1 MNSIKFK
8 KSWQVAIA
16 ATLIAI
22 VLILSLSFLGSL
34 RDYSRPVSAA
44 YYQNATTFRA
54 GTTGVPFWIWVVL
67 PRLFPEKLPAIGGY
81 TALGLTWEPGEQLP
95 QGLTQEKRGLS
106 RVILETSD
114 VPFDLDAYSKFL
126 MDCAQDPRFNPN
138 FLLPEITYN
147 VNLSWREKL
156 LYRFA
161 AIPTTKSSLVAEQQQ
176 IFKQVNIRLIR
187 RVFLAMLLS
196 DEQ

>member
-1 MNSIKFK
+1 MNST
-8 KSWQVAIA
+8 KSKQSWKVAIA
-16 ATLIAI
+16 ATLTAI

-34 RDYSRPVSAA
+34 RSYSRPVSAA
-44 YYQNATTFRA
+44 YYQNASTFKA

-81 TALGLTWEPGEQLP
+81 TALGLTWEQGEQLP
-95 QGLTQEKRGLS
+95 QGLTQEQRGLA
-106 RVILETSD
+106 RVILDSPD
-114 VPFDLDAYSKFL
+114 VPFDLEAYSQFL
-126 MDCAQDPRFNPN
+126 EDCAKDPRFNPN

-161 AIPTTKSSLVAEQQQ
+161 AIPATKASLVSEQQ
-176 IFKQVNIRLIR
+176 
-187 RVFLAMLLS
+187 S
-196 DEQ
+196 

>member
-1 MNSIKFK
+1 MNITRLLR
-8 KSWQVAIA
+8 SWKVAIA
-16 ATLIAI
+16 ATITAI
-22 VLILSLSFLGSL
+22 LLILSLSFLGSL
-34 RDYSRPVSAA
+34 RSYSRPVSAV
-44 YYQNATTFRA
+44 YYQNANTESTTFKA

-81 TALGLTWEPGEQLP
+81 TALGLTWEQGEQLP

-106 RVILETSD
+106 RVILDAPD
-114 VPFDLDAYSKFL
+114 VPFDLDAYSDFL
-126 MDCAQDPRFNPN
+126 TDCAKDPRFNPN

-161 AIPTTKSSLVAEQQQ
+161 AIPTTKSSLIKEQ
-176 IFKQVNIRLIR
+176 
-187 RVFLAMLLS
+187 
-196 DEQ
+196 

>member
-1 MNSIKFK
+1 MNSTKSK
-8 KSWQVAIA
+8 KSWKLAIA
-16 ATLIAI
+16 ATLTAI

-34 RDYSRPVSAA
+34 RSYSRPVSAV
-44 YYQNATTFRA
+44 YYQNAVTFKA

-81 TALGLTWEPGEQLP
+81 TALGLTWEQGEQLP
-95 QGLTQEKRGLS
+95 QGLTQEKRGLA
-106 RVILETSD
+106 RVILEAPD
-114 VPFDLDAYSKFL
+114 VPFDVDAYSEFL
-126 MDCAQDPRFNPN
+126 ADCAKDPRFNPN

-161 AIPTTKSSLVAEQQQ
+161 AIPTTKSSLIKEQ
-176 IFKQVNIRLIR
+176 
-187 RVFLAMLLS
+187 
-196 DEQ
+196 